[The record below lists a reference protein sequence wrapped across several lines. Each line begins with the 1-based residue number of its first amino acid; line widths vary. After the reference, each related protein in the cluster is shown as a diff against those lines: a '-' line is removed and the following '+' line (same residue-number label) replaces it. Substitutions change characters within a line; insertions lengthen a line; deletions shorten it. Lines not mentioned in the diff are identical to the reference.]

1 MGDILRQRAVTKRTS
16 VTTEGKLNSATT
28 DSPPTI
34 ITVHDLISAYF
45 ARPLQNSIPRRT
57 HSAAMAACYAKL
69 LPQFRHCEHVI
80 HMHCFRFR
88 CSRCLSRR
96 RRCIKLDDDDDG
108 DDDSVSR
115 FILQLQVTNSHA
127 PATTGA
133 NGAPRQ
139 WVTPRDNGL

>member
-1 MGDILRQRAVTKRTS
+1 MGDPPRQRAVTKRTS
-16 VTTEGKLNSATT
+16 ATTEGKLNSATT

-69 LPQFRHCEHVI
+69 LPQFRNCEHVI
-80 HMHCFRFR
+80 HVLCSGFS

-96 RRCIKLDDDDDG
+96 RRCIKLVVG
-108 DDDSVSR
+108 GYAA
-115 FILQLQVTNSHA
+115 IHGSHA
-127 PATTGA
+127 AIRPNATKKSCWNRSHSLGRVRSS
-133 NGAPRQ
+133 GWPIF
-139 WVTPRDNGL
+139 VFV